1 MRVSYQSMI
10 DWRLTTDL
18 LRANPDF
25 HHRPRYD
32 YVIIQASDTE
42 VMFAQILYIFG
53 VTINNTEEHVA
64 LVLPFDETPDRQHCE
79 RDEALRFTRVQ
90 ARHRS
95 KATLVHVESIV
106 RGAVLVKDFEAEH
119 GDEYIVMDVL
129 DADLWLRM
137 KSVSLARHVRM

>member
-1 MRVSYQSMI
+1 MI

-32 YVIIQASDTE
+32 YVIIQTSNTE
-42 VMFAQILYIFG
+42 VIFAQILYIFG
-53 VTINNTEEHVA
+53 VTLNNTEMHVA
-64 LVLPFDETPDRQHCE
+64 LVLPFDETPDRQHRE
-79 RDEALRFTRVQ
+79 RDKALHFTRVQ

-95 KATLVHVESIV
+95 KTTFIHVESIV
-106 RGAVLVKDFEAEH
+106 RGAVLVRDFEAEH
-119 GDEYIVMDVL
+119 HDEYIVMDVL
-129 DADLWLRM
+129 DADLWWRM

>member
-1 MRVSYQSMI
+1 MI

-32 YVIIQASDTE
+32 YVIIQASNTE
-42 VMFAQILYIFG
+42 VIFAQILYIFG
-53 VTINNTEEHVA
+53 VTVTLNNTEAHVA
-64 LVLPFDETPDRQHCE
+64 LVLPFDEAPDRQHCE
-79 RDEALRFTRVQ
+79 RDEALHFTRVQ

-95 KATLVHVESIV
+95 KATLIHVESII

-119 GDEYIVMDVL
+119 DDEYIVMDVL
-129 DADLWLRM
+129 DADLWWRM
-137 KSVSLARHVRM
+137 KSVSLARHVKM

>member
-1 MRVSYQSMI
+1 MI

-25 HHRPRYD
+25 HNRPRYD

-42 VMFAQILYIFG
+42 IMFAQILYIFG
-53 VTINNTEEHVA
+53 ITLNNTEMHVA
-64 LVLPFDETPDRQHCE
+64 LVLPFDETPDRQHRE
-79 RDEALRFTRVQ
+79 RDQTLRFARVQ

-95 KATLVHVESIV
+95 KATFIHVESIV

-129 DADLWLRM
+129 DADLWWRM
-137 KSVSLARHVRM
+137 KSVSIARHVKI

>member
-1 MRVSYQSMI
+1 MI
-10 DWRLTTDL
+10 DWKLTTDL

-25 HHRPRYD
+25 HRRPRYD
-32 YVIIQASDTE
+32 YVMIQASDTE

-53 VTINNTEEHVA
+53 VTVNNTEMHVA
-64 LVLPFDETPDRQHCE
+64 LVLPFDETPDRHHRE
-79 RDEALRFTRVQ
+79 RDEALHFTRVQ

-95 KATLVHVESIV
+95 KATFIHVESIV

-129 DADLWLRM
+129 DADLWWRM
-137 KSVSLARHVRM
+137 KSVSIARHVKI

>member
-1 MRVSYQSMI
+1 MI

-53 VTINNTEEHVA
+53 VTLNNAETHYVA
-64 LVLPFDETPDRQHCE
+64 LVLPFDETPDRQHRE

-95 KATLVHVESIV
+95 KATLIHVESIV

-119 GDEYIVMDVL
+119 NDEYIIMDVV
-129 DADLWLRM
+129 DADLWWRM
-137 KSVSLARHVRM
+137 KSVSIAQHVRM